1 MAELGEAVLKLTV
14 DDSELTTRLG
24 ELRREIESLGSAG
37 TRSTSRTTAR
47 STTRSGGGGGIAAPG
62 DVDRLA
68 QAARELNLNTNW
80 GKALRVLGEVD
91 ADLALIGAS
100 QQFNLNAGWTAA
112 LQQFQEISSDL
123 ALISGG
129 NALNLNTSWTTA
141 LQQLREIEAD
151 LKVVSAGE
159 SLNLNSSW
167 TAALGQLREI
177 DADLKLVSA
186 GESLNL
192 NTSWTTALQQLKEID
207 ADLRLVSSAE
217 ALNINS
223 SWTQAL
229 AQLREIDADLRLVAS
244 GESLNLNSSWSVA
257 LEQLQEVDAD
267 LRAIRAGDSL
277 NIRTSW
283 TAALQQLQEI
293 DNDLR
298 LIQGGRDLNIATSW
312 RQFLAGLEE
321 VKADLDAAARQQVNT
336 QTKETV
342 RGRIAENRKNPSG
355 FGAASRD
362 NFGVSPQTKS
372 EQLEANLAR
381 VREQRIRQEK
391 DRIATGNRLRSLEAA
406 ESKAIQESITA
417 RRKRIGEAA
426 GNALIGGAFPA
437 LFGQGLGASAGGALG
452 GGLGGAIGG
461 NFGFGLSLVGT
472 ALGQAVDTALQQFA
486 DLGAAID
493 APAKNFSALQ
503 QAAVLSSRGL
513 ERTVEGLIAAGR
525 YGEANAVIQA
535 DLIATFGDLSA
546 AQSYRDQIDQ
556 LNRAWAQAS
565 VSTAS
570 FIAGPLAELIK
581 RLRLSIG
588 GKPQNNEERQFQEQS
603 RRNIAD
609 TFSKAG
615 LFLGSIGG
623 AVALTPGAQLPGLAT
638 LGIGALLTGIGR
650 LAGQGGGNPADED
663 LKPLVEAT
671 NRIVAARARSLDLAK
686 AERQQIVAQA
696 QGNQTAADAAERL
709 AAASRRDEAIAADPS
724 QAQAAWLEY
733 EKTIIGVNER
743 QKQREK
749 ELTGTITQEVIKRQQ
764 IAQSIEVARAQ
775 RDAALAAADSA
786 ANPGNSTLAARA
798 GQLDSLS
805 FLAQNRLR
813 IEEAV
818 TRERQLQAQLAQE
831 SDPTKRSQLAEQLE
845 SAAFEIQLAGEQAG
859 TALAQKAAD
868 AAKSLRS
875 AQDALRGTL
884 QSNFKF
890 LPRPQRQSLLDSAR
904 QDIER
909 GRQSGILRPDF
920 GAAGRRR
927 TFEAADFVRNVEQQ
941 RAQVAQLQAAQ
952 QPLVDALTANTNA
965 ERNIRINVT
974 MNADGSASVTQ
985 TEQQAA
991 LL

>member
-1 MAELGEAVLKLTV
+1 MAELGQAELVLTANTQQLEKALAKVRDDLSSLETRPLKLRI
-14 DDSELTTRLG
+14 D
-24 ELRREIESLGSAG
+24 
-37 TRSTSRTTAR
+37 TSGAQ
-47 STTRSGGGGGIAAPG
+47 GISN
-62 DVDRLA
+62 V
-68 QAARELNLNTNW
+68 Q
-80 GKALRVLGEVD
+80 
-91 ADLALIGAS
+91 
-100 QQFNLNAGWTAA
+100 
-112 LQQFQEISSDL
+112 
-123 ALISGG
+123 
-129 NALNLNTSWTTA
+129 
-141 LQQLREIEAD
+141 
-151 LKVVSAGE
+151 
-159 SLNLNSSW
+159 
-167 TAALGQLREI
+167 GQLRNVSTE
-177 DADLKLVSA
+177 ADRAAVRVQDLNQVLNQAPGATYTRISAQIARLTSESRQLATSSGDYLKVLQRIVEL
-186 GESLNL
+186 ES
-192 NTSWTTALQQLKEID
+192 
-207 ADLRLVSSAE
+207 
-217 ALNINS
+217 
-223 SWTQAL
+223 
-229 AQLREIDADLRLVAS
+229 
-244 GESLNLNSSWSVA
+244 
-257 LEQLQEVDAD
+257 
-267 LRAIRAGDSL
+267 IRANRVG
-277 NIRTSW
+277 
-283 TAALQQLQEI
+283 
-293 DNDLR
+293 
-298 LIQGGRDLNIATSW
+298 
-312 RQFLAGLEE
+312 
-321 VKADLDAAARQQVNT
+321 RQQVNAQFEAYKSPTLKSGFGSPDRLPALPDTIAADQQRIQELTAKLQNVERGTVAYDLALRQLEQT
-336 QTKETV
+336 QSRVARSSAALFNSLQRPDTGFGQFSASVGSDKAVQGSV
-342 RGRIAENRKNPSG
+342 RRNQEKVAAEAEREGRAREQALRVTQQQLQADLKREQTLRQIAERIKQSAADSSGG
-355 FGAASRD
+355 FGAASAS
-362 NFGVSPQTKS
+362 NFGTTDPTQKS
-372 EQLEANLAR
+372 IRRNAEKVAAQDERMARQRSVLDQDLAA
-381 VREQRIRQEK
+381 V
-391 DRIATGNRLRSLEAA
+391 
-406 ESKAIQESITA
+406 TA
-417 RRKRIGEAA
+417 RRVAGEQQLQAQDANLTAAKKAEAEAIRKNTAATKAEEKARRDAALTRRAEGAKRRNEIV

-452 GGLGGAIGG
+452 GGLGGALGG

-588 GKPQNNEERQFQEQS
+588 GKPNDQNERQFQEQS

>member
-1 MAELGEAVLKLTV
+1 MAELGQAELVLTANTQQLEKALAKVRDDLSSLETRPLKLRI
-14 DDSELTTRLG
+14 D
-24 ELRREIESLGSAG
+24 
-37 TRSTSRTTAR
+37 TSGAQ
-47 STTRSGGGGGIAAPG
+47 GISN
-62 DVDRLA
+62 V
-68 QAARELNLNTNW
+68 Q
-80 GKALRVLGEVD
+80 
-91 ADLALIGAS
+91 
-100 QQFNLNAGWTAA
+100 
-112 LQQFQEISSDL
+112 
-123 ALISGG
+123 
-129 NALNLNTSWTTA
+129 
-141 LQQLREIEAD
+141 
-151 LKVVSAGE
+151 
-159 SLNLNSSW
+159 
-167 TAALGQLREI
+167 GQLRNVSTE
-177 DADLKLVSA
+177 ADRAAVRVQDLNQVLNQAPGATYTRISAQIARLTSESRQLATSSGDYLKVLQRIVEL
-186 GESLNL
+186 ES
-192 NTSWTTALQQLKEID
+192 
-207 ADLRLVSSAE
+207 
-217 ALNINS
+217 
-223 SWTQAL
+223 
-229 AQLREIDADLRLVAS
+229 
-244 GESLNLNSSWSVA
+244 
-257 LEQLQEVDAD
+257 
-267 LRAIRAGDSL
+267 IRANRVG
-277 NIRTSW
+277 
-283 TAALQQLQEI
+283 
-293 DNDLR
+293 
-298 LIQGGRDLNIATSW
+298 
-312 RQFLAGLEE
+312 
-321 VKADLDAAARQQVNT
+321 RQQVNAQFEAYKSPTLKSGFGSPDRLPALPDTIAADQQRIQELTAKLQNVERGTVAYDLALRQLEQT
-336 QTKETV
+336 QSRVARSSAALFNSLQRPDTGFGQFSASVGSDKAVQGSV
-342 RGRIAENRKNPSG
+342 RRNQEKVAAEAEREGRAREQALRVTQQQLQADLKREQTLRQIAERIKQSAADSSGG
-355 FGAASRD
+355 FGAASAS
-362 NFGVSPQTKS
+362 NFGTTDPTQKS
-372 EQLEANLAR
+372 IRRNAEKVAAQDERMARQRSVLDQDLAA
-381 VREQRIRQEK
+381 V
-391 DRIATGNRLRSLEAA
+391 
-406 ESKAIQESITA
+406 TA
-417 RRKRIGEAA
+417 RRVAGEQQLQAQDANLTAAKKAEAEAIRKNTAATKAEEKARRDAALTRRAEGAKRRNEIV

-452 GGLGGAIGG
+452 GGLGGALGG

-588 GKPQNNEERQFQEQS
+588 GKPNDQNERQFQEQS

-798 GQLDSLS
+798 GQLDSVS

-831 SDPTKRSQLAEQLE
+831 SDPTKRSQLAEQLK
-845 SAAFEIQLAGEQAG
+845 SAAFDIQLAGEQAG

-890 LPRPQRQSLLDSAR
+890 LPRDQRQSLLDSAR

-974 MNADGSASVTQ
+974 MNADGSASVSQ

>member
-1 MAELGEAVLKLTV
+1 MADLGEAVLKLTV

-37 TRSTSRTTAR
+37 TRSTSRSSTR
-47 STTRSGGGGGIAAPG
+47 SSTRSGGGIADPG
-62 DVDRLA
+62 EVDRLA

-100 QQFNLNAGWTAA
+100 QQFNLNAGWNAA

-167 TAALGQLREI
+167 TAALNQLREI

-207 ADLRLVSSAE
+207 ADLKLVSSAE

-362 NFGVSPQTKS
+362 NFGISPQTKS
-372 EQLEANLAR
+372 EQLEADLAR
-381 VREQRIRQEK
+381 VREQRVREEK
-391 DRIATGNRLRSLEAA
+391 LRLAGAKRLKKFDDDEA
-406 ESKAIQESITA
+406 KAIQQSIKNRQK
-417 RRKRIGEAA
+417 RRKEAL

-437 LFGQGLGASAGGALG
+437 LFGQGLGASAGGAVG
-452 GGLGGAIGG
+452 GGLGGALGG
-461 NFGFGLSLVGT
+461 NFGFGLSLIGT
-472 ALGQAVDTALQQFA
+472 ALGQAVDTALQKFA
-486 DLGAAID
+486 DLGTAID
-493 APAKNFSALQ
+493 APVKNFSALQ

-513 ERTVEGLIAAGR
+513 ERNVEGLIAAGR
-525 YGEANAVIQA
+525 YAEANAVIQA
-535 DLIATFGDLSA
+535 DLASTFGDLSA
-546 AQSYRDQIDQ
+546 AQSYRDQVDQ
-556 LNRAWAQAS
+556 LNRAWSQGQVAL
-565 VSTAS
+565 AS
-570 FIAGPLAELIK
+570 FIAGPLEELIK
-581 RLRLSIG
+581 RLRLAIG
-588 GKPQNNEERQFQEQS
+588 GKPQNSQEVDFQNKQRVATGKAIS
-603 RRNIAD
+603 ASVLPGGALNP
-609 TFSKAG
+609 TFG
-615 LFLGSIGG
+615 LFSSLISNF
-623 AVALTPGAQLPGLAT
+623 LPGNS
-638 LGIGALLTGIGR
+638 R
-650 LAGQGGGNPADED
+650 PADED

-671 NRIVAARARSLDLAK
+671 NRVVEARRQSVLLAA

-696 QGNQTAADAAERL
+696 QGNQTVADAAERI
-709 AAASRRDEAIAADPS
+709 AAARRRDEQIAADPT

-733 EKTIIGVNER
+733 EKTIVGVNER

-749 ELTGTITQEVIKRQQ
+749 ELTGTIAQEVIKRQQ
-764 IAQSIEVARAQ
+764 IAQQIGVARAR
-775 RDAALAAADSA
+775 RDAALAAGDSA
-786 ANPGNSTLAARA
+786 SNPGNSTLAARA
-798 GQLDSLS
+798 GQLEGAS

-813 IEEAV
+813 IEQAV
-818 TRERQLQAQLAQE
+818 TRERELQVQLAQE
-831 SDPTKRSQLAEQLE
+831 SDPTKRSQFAEQLK
-845 SAAFEIQLAGEQAG
+845 SAAEEIRLAGEEAG
-859 TALAQKAAD
+859 AALAEKAAS
-868 AAKSLRS
+868 AAQSLRG

-890 LPRPQRQSLLDSAR
+890 LPNAQRQSLLASAR
-904 QDIER
+904 ADIDR
-909 GRQSGILRPDF
+909 GRAAGILRPNF
-920 GAAGRRR
+920 GATGRRR

-941 RAQVAQLQAAQ
+941 RAQVAQQQA
-952 QPLVDALTANTNA
+952 LVEALKENTAA

-974 MNADGSASVTQ
+974 MNADGTFNINQ